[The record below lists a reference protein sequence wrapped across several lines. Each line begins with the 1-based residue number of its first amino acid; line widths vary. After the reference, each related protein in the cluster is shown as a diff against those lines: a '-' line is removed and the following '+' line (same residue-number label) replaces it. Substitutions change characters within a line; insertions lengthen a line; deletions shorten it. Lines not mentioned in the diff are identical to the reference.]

1 MSTERKDKHLA
12 RAIEELPEHS
22 PAGNAWE
29 GILDQ
34 LEAEATPVK
43 KSYGHWWRH
52 AAALLLIGAT
62 AAGVYLS
69 QRGPAGISF
78 GEEMS
83 DISANTPV
91 VWEVDQE
98 FETFL
103 EEECTGYREVCE
115 QPQFKTLMTELT
127 AVEAEVSSI
136 AEMIETTGYDE
147 FLYKAKTKADQETI
161 RIKKELVKLLRG

>member
-1 MSTERKDKHLA
+1 M
-12 RAIEELPEHS
+12 
-22 PAGNAWE
+22 
-29 GILDQ
+29 DQ
-34 LEAEATPVK
+34 LEAEATPT
-43 KSYGHWWRH
+43 KSHYPWWRY
-52 AAALLLIGAT
+52 AAALLLIGTLAL
-62 AAGVYLS
+62 VIYLA

-83 DISANTPV
+83 EIVANTSV

-127 AVEAEVSSI
+127 AVEAEVTSI